1 MAYYALATLLG
12 ISVTK
17 SVTVM
22 FPAQTSNNTKLITYQ
37 GNTEVHLDHTFCTV
51 NVSKFARLSLRY
63 TVCRLSMYLK
73 STKWL
78 SIDEA

>member
-1 MAYYALATLLG
+1 MAYYALATVLG

-22 FPAQTSNNTKLITYQ
+22 FPAQSNNNTKLITYQ
-37 GNTEVHLDHTFCTV
+37 GNNEVHLNHTFCTV
-51 NVSKFARLSLRY
+51 NLSKLTRLSLRY
-63 TVCRLSMYLK
+63 TDCRLNMYIK
-73 STKWL
+73 STEWL